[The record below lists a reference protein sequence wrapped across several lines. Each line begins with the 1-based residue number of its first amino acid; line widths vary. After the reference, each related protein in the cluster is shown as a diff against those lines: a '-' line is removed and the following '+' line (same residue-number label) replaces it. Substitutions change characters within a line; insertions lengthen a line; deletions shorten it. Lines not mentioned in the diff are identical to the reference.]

1 MTPITLYGS
10 PMSLYTGRA
19 RSYLIKAGI
28 DYREEPHA
36 SRHFYE
42 SVLPKAGG
50 RRGIPTIEFPDGRVI
65 RDGVAIIDH
74 FEERNGHRFSPVTPK
89 QRIVSRLFDAIAAEG
104 LLRPCMHYRWNF
116 DQDNRDFLE
125 FHFQTIYLEDSAAA
139 AEARMKMIQTEVNPA
154 WGVLPETK
162 PLIEALHLSMLKKMN
177 AHFSDHPYLL
187 GGKPCIGDFGMMAPL
202 YGHLGRDP
210 APLALMQTHAV
221 RLFRWVERM
230 NRPEPDMG
238 EFAGRDEAYLEGDEV
253 PDTLIEVL
261 KHFAIDYVPETR
273 AACQAINDWLRENPD
288 LATGTVAERGIGLE
302 WTDCLEAAYSSPD
315 EEIVRAVAANA
326 GAVTGREIE
335 INTSYGSTD
344 TRFWWQRGIPAA
356 IYGTDLENIAVPD
369 EYILEPE
376 FGQVLKVHAA
386 TCVDYLCR

>member
-50 RRGIPTIEFPDGRVI
+50 RRGIPTIEFPDGTVI
-65 RDGVAIIDH
+65 RDGVAIVDH
-74 FEERNGHRFSPVTPK
+74 FEERNGHRFSPATPK

-116 DQDNRDFLE
+116 DRDNQDFLK
-125 FHFQTIYLEDSAAA
+125 FHFQTIYLEDSVAAA
-139 AEARMKMIQTEVNPA
+139 DARMKLIQEQVNPA

-162 PLIEALHLSMLKKMN
+162 ALIESLHLATLKKMN

-187 GGKPCIGDFGMMAPL
+187 GGKPCIGDFGMMAPM

-221 RLFRWVERM
+221 RMFRWVERM

-238 EFAGRDEAYLEGDEV
+238 EFGGREETYLEGDEV

-273 AACQAINDWLRENPD
+273 AACQAINDWLRENPE
-288 LATGTVAERGIGLE
+288 LATGTVAERGIGMGNF
-302 WTDCLEAAYSSPD
+302 
-315 EEIVRAVAANA
+315 EI
-326 GAVTGREIE
+326 
-335 INTSYGSTD
+335 
-344 TRFWWQRGIPAA
+344 QGIPLSTMAQPFRF
-356 IYGTDLENIAVPD
+356 Y
-369 EYILEPE
+369 
-376 FGQVLKVHAA
+376 VLKRVQDEFEALGEQDRQDIA
-386 TCVDYLCR
+386 DLLTACDMSEVLDLKLTRDMGRANNLEVWL